1 MRIVLDDLL
10 CPSCLG
16 YVHLFL
22 DACPA
27 CGAARAGRIDDAA
40 TEGTLGA
47 GDLLGDEA
55 TAHAAQMVTRRYA
68 LRSSGLESVGD
79 LRSAFQL
86 VARSLTYRAT
96 VAADGPLAALPSGS
110 TTLDN
115 ATLMLVETTLE
126 VRAGPSG
133 RAIAAIPL
141 DHVLAATPIVKGA
154 PAAEAWAGVLLG
166 GRRLLPQRPVPA
178 GDALVTF
185 SGADGAGQLALANR
199 RGLLA
204 PSARPDHYA
213 TLTRWIAILGAAAA
227 EARWL
232 AVGVPAYAAELG
244 LLDPGAVEAARGAA
258 SPAHDG
264 VATGGATTPSGVA
277 GRADSA
283 VAAPVSGVRAALEEL
298 EDLRAADLVTA
309 EEYEAKRREILARL

>member
-1 MRIVLDDLL
+1 MQIVVDDLL

-27 CGAARAGRIDDAA
+27 CGAGRAGRIESAA
-40 TEGTLGA
+40 AEGALGA

-55 TAHAAQMVTRRYA
+55 TTHAAQMVTRRYA
-68 LRSSGLESVGD
+68 LRSTGLESVGD
-79 LRSAFQL
+79 LRDAFQL

-110 TTLDN
+110 TALDS
-115 ATLMLVETTLE
+115 ATVMLVEATLE

-133 RAIAAIPL
+133 RAIAVIPL
-141 DHVLAATPIVKGA
+141 EQVLAATPIVKGA
-154 PAAEAWAGVLLG
+154 PAAEAWAGARLG
-166 GRRLLPQRPVPA
+166 DRMLLPTRPLPA

-199 RGLLA
+199 RGLMA
-204 PSARPDHYA
+204 SSARPDHYA
-213 TLTRWIAILGAAAA
+213 TLMRWIAILGAAAA
-227 EARWL
+227 ETRWL

-244 LLDPGAVEAARGAA
+244 LADLDAP
-258 SPAHDG
+258 
-264 VATGGATTPSGVA
+264 VAP
-277 GRADSA
+277 ADSA
-283 VAAPVSGVRAALEEL
+283 LAAPAVAPPSRIRAALEEL